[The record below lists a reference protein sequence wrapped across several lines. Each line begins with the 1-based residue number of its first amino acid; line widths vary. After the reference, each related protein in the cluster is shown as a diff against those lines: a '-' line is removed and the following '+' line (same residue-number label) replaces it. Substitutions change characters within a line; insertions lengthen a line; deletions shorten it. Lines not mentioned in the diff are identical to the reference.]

1 METKSIHPPP
11 PIDDDATTVPE
22 CESEAEII
30 PEIKKKEIS
39 NKKIVELILI
49 DTLLTNPN
57 LWFMKCGH
65 IWRPYFRPVNNEPK
79 KEKKHRE
86 ELQYNP
92 YRYSKT
98 PFPKLSNEEISMIVK
113 RISDDINEKESNL
126 TYKDPSGVI
135 RRPYF
140 RKSLTAPVTAVKKAV
155 IESEIPIQMPI
166 QQSTNQPANKLKRK
180 ILETFTKFDEEEDE
194 YIYYSQVLPIIPV
207 IKKPKIKVAS
217 SASSKPAPSI
227 LPPVVIVPVPLP
239 ASLAPPPPPPPQIAP
254 IVAPI
259 IEAKKIINC
268 RYMDKCSKRDC
279 IFTHP
284 LGYIPQPVICNN
296 DTKCCNQNCKY
307 RHSNGYIPKPFKR
320 CKFGIKCN
328 FKENNKCFYSHPD
341 DVYWSAIKN

>member
-1 METKSIHPPP
+1 METKTIHPSQR
-11 PIDDDATTVPE
+11 IDDDATTVPE

-57 LWFMKCGH
+57 LWFMQCGH

-79 KEKKHRE
+79 KDKKHRE

-92 YRYSKT
+92 YRYTKT
-98 PFPKLSNEEISMIVK
+98 PFPKLSNEEISIIVK
-113 RISDDINEKESNL
+113 KISDDIKEKESNL

-140 RKSLTAPVTAVKKAV
+140 RKSLNKKKPEIAVKKAG
-155 IESEIPIQMPI
+155 EIIPEPII
-166 QQSTNQPANKLKRK
+166 QPANKLKRK
-180 ILETFTKFDEEEDE
+180 ILETFADYKEDDEEEEE
-194 YIYYSQVLPIIPV
+194 YVYISQALPFIHE
-207 IKKPKIKVAS
+207 IKKPKINV
-217 SASSKPAPSI
+217 ASSKPK
-227 LPPVVIVPVPLP
+227 PVIPVIKEPVLI
-239 ASLAPPPPPPPQIAP
+239 S
-254 IVAPI
+254 API

-320 CKFGIKCN
+320 CRFGSKCN
-328 FKENNKCFYSHPD
+328 FKENNKCYYSHPD
-341 DVYWSAIKN
+341 DVYWNAIKN